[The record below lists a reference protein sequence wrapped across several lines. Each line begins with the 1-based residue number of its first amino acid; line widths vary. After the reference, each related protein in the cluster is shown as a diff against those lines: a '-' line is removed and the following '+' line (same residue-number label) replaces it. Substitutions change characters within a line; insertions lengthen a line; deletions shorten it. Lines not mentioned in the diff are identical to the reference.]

1 MSKFV
6 ENWMTAFLLMV
17 ICICIMIL
25 EIVALMN
32 GINGTQ
38 FTLVII
44 VLAAIG
50 GVSIDGVVNIVKQRK
65 IQDH

>member
-17 ICICIMIL
+17 ICICITVL